1 MRGTKAVYSQVVT
14 VISEKLLPDLVLLP
28 LADNISSLLTNRIHG
43 RLDMLRRDQRDNRR
57 IDNR

>member
-14 VISEKLLPDLVLLP
+14 GISEKLLPDLLLLP
-28 LADNISSLLTNRIHG
+28 LADDISSLLTNRIHG
-43 RLDMLRRDQRDNRR
+43 RLDMLRRDQRDNRS